1 MKHIAQLA
9 LAVVAFAGAVLCWLN
24 ITSSVDVPPVTDGQP
39 ATVSVVYDPTLM
51 LLAWLL
57 ATTAGVLTVYGV
69 AGLRRRRTALDTY
82 TP

>member
-1 MKHIAQLA
+1 MQLV
-9 LAVVAFAGAVLCWLN
+9 LAAAAIAGAGLCWLN

-39 ATVSVVYDPTLM
+39 ATVSVVYDPAMM

-57 ATTAGVLTVYGV
+57 ATAAGVLAIYGV
-69 AGLRRRRTALDTY
+69 TGLRRDRSRSLSIY